1 MMMKNLNN
9 KKIFVIAIIFLT
21 LFSVKL
27 WSAPASVLETYNKAL
42 ELESNEDWYE
52 ASQFFMEVVNENSA
66 FTDAWFR
73 LSSCCYK
80 LGEYDLALQYLSEA
94 EKYEKLNSNIQNL
107 KGMIYLALG
116 QIDTAKEIF
125 KQVLIKYPNDID
137 SHFGLAE
144 IELYDGK
151 FSGAELQYTE
161 ALKRQNSNRKALLS
175 LALVCAQTGRFTQ
188 AENYLRQAM
197 QFYSGESQLHYL
209 AAIIYIMKG
218 DYKKAEQHAK
228 ISVEIDGDFEK
239 GYELISSVLY
249 LQNRYQEVIDI
260 SDFLISRN
268 RNNSLAWYVKGIA
281 QIKMNLEDEALQTWS
296 TGLKINPQ
304 DEFMRWQLELI
315 CRKNLGFN
323 DARRKEWALYHV
335 ENASQYQTRYDKA
348 GASYEYQRAILLDPK
363 NQKARLEYA
372 NMLEMDGLHEM
383 YLNQLSFIQKSSED
397 ALDVNMKDT
406 IEAYNSLLYDTLAKQ
421 WKIDTFYLDKIRWN
435 IAIFYEEN
443 NNNAS
448 LYHVD
453 SNRILA
459 QAASDIFSGVAITSV
474 KTQITPISGFSEAFK
489 NARKNNFDYFIIIN
503 SVEGQDD
510 IILNATMYSGRTG
523 TETFK
528 ESYYSTGNNRLSLV
542 LRRFRNS
549 VLEKLTVKG
558 KILARNGKLLLVDLG
573 KVENISDGAE
583 FKIIKKGAIKTAD
596 SGIGLFYKDSDVLG
610 NLVISKTGE
619 EVSEALITEHGFYDK
634 INVGDEIVL
643 VKLQKEDDSVIDNVP
658 NSDEEGNTIVKNQVQ
673 EVEENK
679 KLMDELKNNVNRPA
693 ILDLLRSIN

>member
-1 MMMKNLNN
+1 
-9 KKIFVIAIIFLT
+9 
-21 LFSVKL
+21 
-27 WSAPASVLETYNKAL
+27 
-42 ELESNEDWYE
+42 
-52 ASQFFMEVVNENSA
+52 
-66 FTDAWFR
+66 
-73 LSSCCYK
+73 
-80 LGEYDLALQYLSEA
+80 
-94 EKYEKLNSNIQNL
+94 
-107 KGMIYLALG
+107 
-116 QIDTAKEIF
+116 
-125 KQVLIKYPNDID
+125 
-137 SHFGLAE
+137 
-144 IELYDGK
+144 
-151 FSGAELQYTE
+151 
-161 ALKRQNSNRKALLS
+161 
-175 LALVCAQTGRFTQ
+175 
-188 AENYLRQAM
+188 
-197 QFYSGESQLHYL
+197 
-209 AAIIYIMKG
+209 
-218 DYKKAEQHAK
+218 
-228 ISVEIDGDFEK
+228 
-239 GYELISSVLY
+239 
-249 LQNRYQEVIDI
+249 
-260 SDFLISRN
+260 
-268 RNNSLAWYVKGIA
+268 
-281 QIKMNLEDEALQTWS
+281 MNLEDEALQTWS

-510 IILNATMYSGRTG
+510 IIFNATMYSGRTG

-643 VKLQKEDDSVIDNVP
+643 VKLQTEDDSVIDNVP